1 MGIITDFHEHKT
13 CVNYEDVNTNS
24 NKKPI
29 IEITEFLKGK
39 IKEKTL
45 SESKIMLVMKGEFR
59 ISYERHID
67 KKVKEGKMLLLPSSS
82 KYIARAEEDASVFIF
97 RLRDK
102 IDLCD
107 RIGLEQLFHKF
118 KEPENSF
125 NLLDIKDEVS
135 YFLKGLEACLSDG
148 LRCRYY
154 FELKMKEFFFLI
166 RAYYTTEELARFFY
180 PLLSNDTSFSEFVY
194 NNYSK
199 VKTVQELASLSNYS
213 HSGFIKRF
221 KKTFGVPAY
230 QWIKQQKASRILHE
244 INCTDKTLKEICDE
258 HDFSSLSQFN
268 DFCKSNFGYP
278 PSYIRKN
285 KAF

>member
-1 MGIITDFHEHKT
+1 M
-13 CVNYEDVNTNS
+13 
-24 NKKPI
+24 
-29 IEITEFLKGK
+29 
-39 IKEKTL
+39 
-45 SESKIMLVMKGEFR
+45 
-59 ISYERHID
+59 
-67 KKVKEGKMLLLPSSS
+67 
-82 KYIARAEEDASVFIF
+82 
-97 RLRDK
+97 
-102 IDLCD
+102 
-107 RIGLEQLFHKF
+107 GLENPND

-135 YFLKGLEACLSDG
+135 YFLKGLKACLSDG

-244 INCTDKTLKEICDE
+244 IMLFDRYAIENERNIFEEIN
-258 HDFSSLSQFN
+258 FT
-268 DFCKSNFGYP
+268 SNGDILFKGRSNRVVTRTFVIVKLALLY
-278 PSYIRKN
+278 
-285 KAF
+285 